1 MIHGRENGLRH
12 RGSRGLAKRPVLG
25 HACERRKKEK
35 VEADR
40 SRRTTF
46 SITHRQLS
54 GDKTFLEHRCNTEH
68 DGDPRRLRREKVN
81 SRTGCRPVDSWHDGQ
96 TYTSRVAHLL
106 DLQLLQEY

>member
-12 RGSRGLAKRPVLG
+12 RGSGGPAKRPVPG
-25 HACERRKKEK
+25 HDANEERKK
-35 VEADR
+35 R
-40 SRRTTF
+40 WRRTTF

-68 DGDPRRLRREKVN
+68 DGDPRRLRREKIN

-96 TYTSRVAHLL
+96 TYTSKVAHLL
-106 DLQLLQEY
+106 DLQ